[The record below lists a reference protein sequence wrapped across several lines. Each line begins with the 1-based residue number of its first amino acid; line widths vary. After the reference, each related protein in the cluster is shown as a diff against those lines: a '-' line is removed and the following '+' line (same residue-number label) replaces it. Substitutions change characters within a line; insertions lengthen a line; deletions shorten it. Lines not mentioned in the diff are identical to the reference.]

1 MCVWVAVSVCV
12 LLGSIIINAL
22 CSICVGLCTLKLIG
36 KLSPDLFTIM
46 HLVFMVGPCMMTRM
60 RTAGFSGTCSH
71 TQHKEQYFTG
81 TQILYRW
88 VLGR

>member
-1 MCVWVAVSVCV
+1 M

-46 HLVFMVGPCMMTRM
+46 HLVFMVGPCMMTTRM
-60 RTAGFSGTCSH
+60 RTAGRLQWNLQPH
-71 TQHKEQYFTG
+71 T
-81 TQILYRW
+81 TQRTVFYRHTNIIGGDW
-88 VLGR
+88 VGR